1 MYHRSAF
8 GLVLASIL
16 LLNPVAGK
24 PPLGQTPQMGWN
36 SWNTFKSQ
44 INSSVIENTV
54 QLFEHLGL
62 KDVGYEYILLDEGWS
77 DYSRTADGYLQP
89 NLTSFPNGIKPLIDD
104 IHAKGL
110 KIGLYGDSGILTCGF
125 RPGSWSYEERDA
137 QTLARWGVDY
147 WKYDN
152 CGGFQAMTEPPQVR
166 FGIMQKALELS
177 GRQIF
182 YSVCEWGYQ
191 FPWHWG
197 GKIGHSYRMSG
208 DITAKFTNE
217 TGCACKTAYCLNTG
231 YAGCSVLS
239 IIRKMREISQYQTP
253 GHWLDMD
260 MLEIG
265 NGEMTLYQQQT
276 HFAFWA
282 ALKSPLIIGAD
293 LSKLSDE
300 SVAVLK
306 NKDIIAVNQDSLGQA
321 VHYIESASKEGAWQV
336 WAGPVNG
343 GFVVLLLN
351 EKSYPQALS
360 VSFADLR
367 LGLDGPVQVTELWS
381 HKSLGKVDGY
391 KGVLQPYQTLVFRLR
406 F

>member
-125 RPGSWSYEERDA
+125 RPGSWGYEERDA

-197 GKIGHSYRMSG
+197 GSTFYPPSATSG
-208 DITAKFTNE
+208 KWLKKHRDRPF
-217 TGCACKTAYCLNTG
+217 
-231 YAGCSVLS
+231 LS
-239 IIRKMREISQYQTP
+239 HVGRHHRQICQRDR
-253 GHWLDMD
+253 
-260 MLEIG
+260 
-265 NGEMTLYQQQT
+265 
-276 HFAFWA
+276 
-282 ALKSPLIIGAD
+282 
-293 LSKLSDE
+293 
-300 SVAVLK
+300 
-306 NKDIIAVNQDSLGQA
+306 
-321 VHYIESASKEGAWQV
+321 
-336 WAGPVNG
+336 
-343 GFVVLLLN
+343 
-351 EKSYPQALS
+351 
-360 VSFADLR
+360 LR
-367 LGLDGPVQVTELWS
+367 LQDRLLPQHRVCGLLGAEHHPQDARDQPVPDPGALAGHGHAGDW
-381 HKSLGKVDGY
+381 
-391 KGVLQPYQTLVFRLR
+391 
-406 F
+406 